1 MQLRLSPLNAW
12 RKAKFSNIGKEV
24 GCVLKIK
31 EVIVVEGRDDTA
43 KIRRAVNAD
52 TIETNGSAVNK
63 EILKQIQH
71 AKDKRGI
78 IIFTDPDY
86 PGERIRHI
94 VDQAVSGCKHAF
106 ITQDNARAKNPHN
119 KSLGIEHASIQVIQQ
134 ALADVYELT
143 EVKASEIEKQDLIYR
158 GLIGGP
164 NASMR
169 RSRLGEILQI
179 GHTNGKQLLKRL
191 AMFQITKKQFDEAVK
206 QLLQEEEDH
215 A

>member
-1 MQLRLSPLNAW
+1 MR
-12 RKAKFSNIGKEV
+12 
-24 GCVLKIK
+24 IK

-43 KIRRAVNAD
+43 KVNQAVEAD
-52 TIETNGSAVNK
+52 TIETNGSAINK

-94 VDQAVSGCKHAF
+94 VDQAIPECKHAF
-106 ITQDNARAKNPHN
+106 LTRDNARAKNPNN
-119 KSLGIEHASIQVIQQ
+119 KSLGIEHASIEAIQQ
-134 ALADVYELT
+134 ALAKVYELA
-143 EVKASEIEKQDLIYR
+143 EMKESDISKQDLIDF

-164 NASMR
+164 RASKR
-169 RSRLGEILQI
+169 RSRIGELLQI

-191 AMFQITKKQFDEAVK
+191 TMFQITNIQFEQAVK
-206 QLLQEEEDH
+206 QLLQEEKDD